1 MKKAIFSI
9 LSILLVLVFV
19 GVSTTQEAAK
29 KVASS
34 KIKNLKGETVNTETF
49 SNDGKPFVISFWA
62 TWCKP
67 CITELKAINE
77 VFEDWQAET
86 GVKLFAISI
95 DDSRS
100 SKNVPAF
107 VKGKGLK
114 FDVYLDENSDFKR
127 AMNVNNPPHTFLFN
141 GKGELVWQHT
151 GFAPGDEE
159 ELYAKIK
166 ELTKK

>member
-1 MKKAIFSI
+1 MKKILFST
-9 LSILLVLVFV
+9 LTLLLLFAFVSI
-19 GVSTTQEAAK
+19 SNTQDAAK
-29 KVASS
+29 KVASA
-34 KIKNLKGETVNTETF
+34 KVKNLKGETVNTETF

-67 CITELKAINE
+67 CITELKAMNE
-77 VFEDWQAET
+77 VYEDWQEQT
-86 GVKLFAISI
+86 GVKVFAISI

-107 VKGKGLK
+107 AKGKGLK

-127 AMNVNNPPHTFLFN
+127 AMNVNNPPHTFLYN
-141 GKGELVWQHT
+141 GKGELVWVHT

-159 ELYAKIK
+159 ELFAKIK
-166 ELTKK
+166 EISK